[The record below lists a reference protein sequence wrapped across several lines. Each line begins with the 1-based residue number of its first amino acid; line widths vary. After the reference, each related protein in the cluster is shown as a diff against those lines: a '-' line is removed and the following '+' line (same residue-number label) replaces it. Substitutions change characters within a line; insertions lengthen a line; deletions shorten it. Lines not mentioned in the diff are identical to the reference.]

1 MTIPISTSIRAQW
14 GKGAL
19 EGFIGITPIFNKDM
33 ELQCEGQ
40 K

>member
-1 MTIPISTSIRAQW
+1 MTIPISTSINAQQA
-14 GKGAL
+14 KVAL
-19 EGFIGITPIFNKDM
+19 KGFIGMNLIFNKDM